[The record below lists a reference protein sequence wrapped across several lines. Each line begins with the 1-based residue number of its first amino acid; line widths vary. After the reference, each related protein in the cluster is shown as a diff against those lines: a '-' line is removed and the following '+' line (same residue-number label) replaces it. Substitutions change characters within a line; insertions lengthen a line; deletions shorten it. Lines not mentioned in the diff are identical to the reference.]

1 MACRRTGNAVSDQ
14 RWNARR
20 KIERGGGCGARTA
33 NARLTHGLGGS
44 LGEALTLREAC
55 QLSGAVE
62 MQREAQSLALSVHG
76 PDTQAQHLCD
86 LARAIAERHRPQDLP
101 LALGEVGRAVAEV
114 ATFARRGA
122 RGHLGGDRAIP
133 ATRAD
138 LVQRP
143 EQLLAAV
150 LLQQVSERT
159 RLPHRG
165 RDIARPRDVAAAVRK
180 AGALGYLLKRSEEHT
195 SELQSQSN
203 HVCR

>member
-76 PDTQAQHLCD
+76 PDTQAQH
-86 LARAIAERHRPQDLP
+86 RQ
-101 LALGEVGRAVAEV
+101 
-114 ATFARRGA
+114 
-122 RGHLGGDRAIP
+122 
-133 ATRAD
+133 
-138 LVQRP
+138 
-143 EQLLAAV
+143 
-150 LLQQVSERT
+150 
-159 RLPHRG
+159 
-165 RDIARPRDVAAAVRK
+165 
-180 AGALGYLLKRSEEHT
+180 RSEEHT
-195 SELQSQSN
+195 SELQSRVDL
-203 HVCR
+203 VCRLLLEKKKKKKPQ